1 MIEATTAAVVQLS
14 AELLGLAFL
23 VAAAPPMKLWRLY
36 QLKRKSQSVY
46 TCYLHARCGT
56 HISSVSYVQSRAQRV
71 CANSPRGYFLG

>member
-36 QLKRKSQSVY
+36 QLKRK
-46 TCYLHARCGT
+46 
-56 HISSVSYVQSRAQRV
+56 ISYVQSRAQRV